1 MVGYGEGNFFLQGRG
16 GEDGL
21 RVSFMANNSKGEEG
35 ADESTVLVVSC
46 LVRKRGEVKV
56 GM

>member
-1 MVGYGEGNFFLQGRG
+1 MQGRG

-35 ADESTVLVVSC
+35 ADESTILVVSC
-46 LVRKRGEVKV
+46 LVRKRVDVKV
-56 GM
+56 RM